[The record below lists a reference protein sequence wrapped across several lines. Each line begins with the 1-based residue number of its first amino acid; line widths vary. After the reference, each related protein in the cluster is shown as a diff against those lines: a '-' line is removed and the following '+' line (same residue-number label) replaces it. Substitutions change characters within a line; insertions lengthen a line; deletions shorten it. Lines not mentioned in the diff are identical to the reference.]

1 MEIFKIRPLLKD
13 ALIDDPRAD
22 FKRAVTVEQYKAGE
36 EAVYFPDGLNWNYL
50 PYRELKAVIRAKS
63 LDSTDRWL
71 VKYAVEKP
79 SIRLLFRDSFKIMIM
94 DKDRNADT
102 LASLLKDYPYARS
115 GPPNPLHN
123 PDHSEKKCLRNNA
136 KQI

>member
-102 LASLLKDYPYARS
+102 LAILLKDY
-115 GPPNPLHN
+115 
-123 PDHSEKKCLRNNA
+123 RNEV
-136 KQI
+136 QGR

>member
-22 FKRAVTVEQYKAGE
+22 FKCAVTVEQYKAGE
-36 EAVYFPDGLNWNYL
+36 EALYFPDGLNWNYL

-102 LASLLKDYPYARS
+102 LASLLKDY
-115 GPPNPLHN
+115 
-123 PDHSEKKCLRNNA
+123 RNEV
-136 KQI
+136 QGR

>member
-1 MEIFKIRPLLKD
+1 M
-13 ALIDDPRAD
+13 
-22 FKRAVTVEQYKAGE
+22 
-36 EAVYFPDGLNWNYL
+36 
-50 PYRELKAVIRAKS
+50 IRAKS

-102 LASLLKDYPYARS
+102 LAGLLKDY
-115 GPPNPLHN
+115 
-123 PDHSEKKCLRNNA
+123 RNEV
-136 KQI
+136 QGR